1 MSRRKKLFN
10 IMPYYGSAL
19 SIPYTS
25 IPPHGLRHNGHYV
38 KQPPCHCAK
47 VQPIPYASIHPFAL
61 CRKAVPRQR
70 IAEIKIQSSSVHF
83 TNALRLFA
91 HFFMKKRLRT
101 GFFCIFIK
109 KSSDF
114 FLSIEKVRNDLFF
127 SVENKK
133 MLLFFCNIAK

>member
-1 MSRRKKLFN
+1 MARRKKLFN
-10 IMPYYGSAL
+10 IMPYYGFAL
-19 SIPYTS
+19 PIPYTS
-25 IPPHGLRHNGHYV
+25 IPPHGLCHNGHYV

-47 VQPIPYASIHPFAL
+47 GQPSPYASIHPFAL

-101 GFFCIFIK
+101 GFFWYLHK
-109 KSSDF
+109 K
-114 FLSIEKVRNDLFF
+114 IERFF
-127 SVENKK
+127 SFN
-133 MLLFFCNIAK
+133 